1 MLNNKLI
8 EKIIHVS
15 AAKDIENNM
24 DLNEAAEFLDQLDD
38 EIKEKI
44 FVKEEKQNRA
54 PSGLEWILTKTQP
67 MYKYGVAAAM
77 AVLVA
82 VLYINKDTQS
92 SFSISKGFNDEQLS
106 SQTVMLLKKEHKQSK
121 DIVALQDRV
130 DKVLKRVM
138 SVADIDDK
146 FVTAHVISTGGP
158 GAWVLPNGQ
167 IIISSEM
174 VKLCISEDELAV
186 ILCHELAHIKKG
198 HINNPFKDEKLK
210 YQYRGYLDQLERPIS
225 NHLVSEYTNL
235 FQGNESLS
243 KDEITADIEG
253 INLAVLSGYD
263 PNVVFSIFDKAVSA
277 ESSLKGYPSKEQRIN
292 SMETHFG
299 KIVKDS
305 ELFYAGLLYYIKGD
319 LNQSEKLFQSYE
331 QKFPGR
337 EVYNNLGVIQYHR
350 GLYRMPLSRV
360 QEIKLIGIDFY
371 TLAENVILRGESTD
385 RFSDYLLHAER
396 EFKKAISADPDYALG
411 HFNLA
416 NVYLE
421 LQNINYAQFHLSKAE
436 QLGFNK
442 DKCNVLNSSIYIQQK
457 KYDEANSIL
466 HSLEKSS
473 EVLFN
478 LGIISLKSG
487 GNYENYF
494 SQFLQSSENFP
505 SVYREFAQD
514 NVKKQI
520 KINRIA
526 NLPECDV
533 FHNLTLGDK
542 REIIETELGTPQNT
556 LDLSSRISVL
566 NYPEKSIK
574 IYFEGNH
581 SVFFVNTSPEN
592 CSENIFHSI
601 LKKSQ
606 LDLNTELRNY
616 YSFDGGFIAGDDSGL
631 SLYGKYSN

>member
-1 MLNNKLI
+1 MLDNKLI

-15 AAKDIENNM
+15 AANDIENNM
-24 DLNEAAEFLDQLDD
+24 DLNEAAEFLDQLDE

-44 FVKEEKQNRA
+44 FVKDEKQNQT
-54 PSGLEWILTKTQP
+54 PIGLEWVLAKTQP
-67 MYKYGVAAAM
+67 MFKYGVVAAM

-82 VLYINKDTQS
+82 VLYVNKGTQA
-92 SFSISKGFNDEQLS
+92 SFSISRGFNDEQLS

-121 DIVALQDRV
+121 DIVVLQNRV
-130 DKVLKRVM
+130 DKVLTRLM
-138 SVADIDDK
+138 SVAGIDDK
-146 FVTAHVISTGGP
+146 SITAHVISTGEP

-174 VKLCISEDELAV
+174 VKLCVSEDELAV
-186 ILCHELAHIKKG
+186 ILCHELAHIKRG

-225 NHLVSEYTNL
+225 NHLVDEYTNL

-253 INLAVLSGYD
+253 ISLAVLSGYD

-277 ESSLKGYPSKEQRIN
+277 QSSLKGYPSKEERIN
-292 SMETHFG
+292 SMEKHFG
-299 KIVKDS
+299 NIVKDA
-305 ELFYAGLLYYIKGD
+305 ELFYAGLLYYVKGD
-319 LNQSEKLFQSYE
+319 LNESEKLFQSYE
-331 QKFPGR
+331 KKFPGR

-360 QEIKLIGIDFY
+360 QEIKLIGMDFY

-385 RFSDYLLHAER
+385 RFSEYLTNAKR
-396 EFKKAISADPDYALG
+396 EFKNAISADPNYALG

-421 LQNINYAQFHLSKAE
+421 LQNINDAQFHLFKAE

-442 DKCNVLNSSIYIQQK
+442 DKCSVLNSSIYIQQK
-457 KYDEANSIL
+457 KYDEAKSIL
-466 HSLEKSS
+466 HSLEETS

-478 LGIISLKSG
+478 LGIISLKTG
-487 GNYENYF
+487 GNYNNYF
-494 SQFLQSSENFP
+494 SQFLQSSENIP

-514 NVKKQI
+514 KVKSQV
-520 KINRIA
+520 KINRTA

-533 FHNLTLGDK
+533 FYNLTLGDK
-542 REIIETELGTPQNT
+542 REIIENKLGTPQNT
-556 LDLSSRISVL
+556 IDLSSRVSVL

-574 IYFEGNH
+574 IYFEGNR

-601 LKKSQ
+601 LQKSQ

-616 YSFDGGFIAGDDSGL
+616 YSFDGGFIAGDNSGL

>member
-1 MLNNKLI
+1 MLDNKLI

-15 AAKDIENNM
+15 AANDIENNM
-24 DLNEAAEFLDQLDD
+24 DLNEAAEFLDQLDE

-44 FVKEEKQNRA
+44 FVKDEKQNQA
-54 PSGLEWILTKTQP
+54 PVGLEWVLAKTQP
-67 MYKYGVAAAM
+67 MFKYGVVAAM

-82 VLYINKDTQS
+82 VLYVNKGTQA
-92 SFSISKGFNDEQLS
+92 SFSISRGFNDEQLS

-121 DIVALQDRV
+121 DIVVLQNRV
-130 DKVLKRVM
+130 DKVLTRLM
-138 SVADIDDK
+138 SVAGIDDK
-146 FVTAHVISTGGP
+146 SITAHVISTGEP

-174 VKLCISEDELAV
+174 VKLCVSEDELAV
-186 ILCHELAHIKKG
+186 ILCHELAHIKRG
-198 HINNPFKDEKLK
+198 HINNPFRDEKLK
-210 YQYRGYLDQLERPIS
+210 YQYRGYLDQLEKPIS
-225 NHLVSEYTNL
+225 NHLVGEYTNL

-253 INLAVLSGYD
+253 ISLAVLSGYD

-277 ESSLKGYPSKEQRIN
+277 QSSLKGYPSKEERIN
-292 SMETHFG
+292 SMEKHFG
-299 KIVKDS
+299 NIVKDA
-305 ELFYAGLLYYIKGD
+305 ELFYAGLLYYVKGD
-319 LNQSEKLFQSYE
+319 LNESEKLFQSYE
-331 QKFPGR
+331 KKFPGR

-360 QEIKLIGIDFY
+360 QEIKLIGMDFY

-385 RFSDYLLHAER
+385 RFSEYLTHAKR
-396 EFKKAISADPDYALG
+396 EFKNAISADPNYALG

-421 LQNINYAQFHLSKAE
+421 LQNINDAQFHLFKAE

-442 DKCNVLNSSIYIQQK
+442 DKCSVLNSSIYIQQK
-457 KYDEANSIL
+457 KYNEAKSIL
-466 HSLEKSS
+466 HSLEETS

-478 LGIISLKSG
+478 LGIISLKTG
-487 GNYENYF
+487 GNYNNYF
-494 SQFLQSSENFP
+494 SQFLQSSENIP

-514 NVKKQI
+514 KVKSQV
-520 KINRIA
+520 KINRTA

-533 FHNLTLGDK
+533 FYNLTLGDK
-542 REIIETELGTPQNT
+542 REIIENKLGTPQNT
-556 LDLSSRISVL
+556 IDLSSRVSVL

-574 IYFEGNH
+574 IYFEGNR

-601 LKKSQ
+601 LQKSQ

-616 YSFDGGFIAGDDSGL
+616 YSFDGGFIVGDNSGL